1 MREQADLLDHIADA
15 AAQPDRV
22 PLYRWLA
29 LDAHHAGSRVKQTID
44 QLHRRRFSRAAA
56 AEQHQ
61 GLALIHFQAQGGE
74 QCASVRQGEADAAKL
89 DGGLAVIH
97 DCFFSAA
104 GGVPRASPWHL
115 PKHPWGK
122 ILSQSPGQGRG
133 SSRRVATQRFFFYSL
148 FTHETRKLAENIRR
162 RAHLPLAQRSPRNLV
177 LGRRGSRLGAG
188 LVYPDHALG
197 PAALARSLPF
207 V

>member
-1 MREQADLLDHIADA
+1 MWEQADLLDYIANA

-22 PLYRWLA
+22 PLYRRFA
-29 LDAHHAGSRVKQTID
+29 LDAHLAGSRVKQTID
-44 QLHRRRFSRAAA
+44 QLHRRGLARATA

-61 GLALIHFQAQGGE
+61 GLARIHCQAQGGE

-115 PKHPWGK
+115 PKHPWGG

-133 SSRRVATQRFFFYSL
+133 SSRRVATCRFFFYSL

-162 RAHLPLAQRSPRNLV
+162 RSNLPLSQS
-177 LGRRGSRLGAG
+177 
-188 LVYPDHALG
+188 
-197 PAALARSLPF
+197 
-207 V
+207 